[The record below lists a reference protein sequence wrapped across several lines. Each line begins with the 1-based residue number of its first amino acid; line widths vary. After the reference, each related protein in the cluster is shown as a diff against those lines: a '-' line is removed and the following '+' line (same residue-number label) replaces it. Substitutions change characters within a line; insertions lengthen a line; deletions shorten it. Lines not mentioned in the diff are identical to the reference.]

1 MIKFFRNIRKKLI
14 QDGKTA
20 NYLKYAIGEIFLVV
34 IGILIAVS
42 INNWNEGRKGRNN
55 KNAMLAQL
63 WEENKVNME
72 VLEDDTNYRDS
83 VAYMYKN
90 AQKILE
96 TDSLLNVDSILKPAL
111 GKLFRS
117 TSYTFS
123 KNFLTS
129 YLNNNSEDNSQITRE
144 LINLNGYQN
153 DLELMSQ
160 KGMDLKFENFY
171 NAISTDVD
179 LVTLS
184 VYSYETLKSLEFRN
198 KLVIL
203 SLVEDE
209 ITFQFNRTLAQQHKV
224 DSIITRTLKK

>member
-1 MIKFFRNIRKKLI
+1 MIKFFRNIRKKLL

-55 KNAMLAQL
+55 KNAMLLQL

-129 YLNNNSEDNSQITRE
+129 YLNSNREDNSQITRE

-209 ITFQFNRTLAQQHKV
+209 ITFQFKRTLAQQHKV